1 MAGKSRQQGEGTV
14 TFLGIDPG
22 KSGALAILREGG
34 AVEVVPFDPEAYLA
48 AFRSLVPADTR
59 CVLEHVGSMPG
70 NSGLS
75 MFSFGEN
82 FGIIQG
88 MLAATGIP
96 FQLVRPQ
103 RWKKEYTLDHTK
115 EKSIEVC
122 KRLFPGV
129 NLKRTDR
136 SRKDDDNIAEAVL
149 MAEYA
154 RRHL

>member
-14 TFLGIDPG
+14 TFMGIDPG
-22 KSGALAILREGG
+22 KSGALAILREGS
-34 AVEVVPFDPEAYLA
+34 VEVVPFDPEAYLA

-88 MLAATGIP
+88 MLTATGIP

>member
-1 MAGKSRQQGEGTV
+1 MTY
-14 TFLGIDPG
+14 LGIDPG

-48 AFRSLVPADTR
+48 AFRSVPAGDAR
-59 CVLEHVGSMPG
+59 CLVEHVGAMPG
-70 NSGLS
+70 NGGVS

-82 FGIIQG
+82 FGMIQG

-103 RWKKEYTLDHTK
+103 KWKKEYTLNHSK
-115 EKSIEVC
+115 ENSVEVC

-129 NLKRTDR
+129 NLKRTER
-136 SRKDDDNIAEAVL
+136 SKKDDDNIAEAIL

-154 RRHL
+154 RRHLF

>member
-1 MAGKSRQQGEGTV
+1 MTY
-14 TFLGIDPG
+14 LGIDPG
-22 KSGALAILREGG
+22 KKGALAILRESG

-48 AFRSLVPADTR
+48 AFRSLAPTGAR
-59 CVLEHVGSMPG
+59 CVLEHVGAMPG
-70 NSGLS
+70 NGGVS

-82 FGIIQG
+82 FGTIQG

-103 RWKKEYTLDHTK
+103 KWKKEYTLDHTK

-136 SRKDDDNIAEAVL
+136 SRKEDDNIAEAVL